1 VVTNSPDN
9 NDPTPSEPGKF
20 ITCRQLI
27 DFLGDYVEGELPP
40 PDRHELERH
49 LAVCPSC
56 VAYLDSYVKTQ
67 KLGRAALRDE
77 AGATQVPEDLVRR
90 ILLARSAA
98 AAR

>member
-1 VVTNSPDN
+1 MVTDSPDN
-9 NDPTPSEPGKF
+9 QPLTPSEPGQY

-56 VAYLDSYVKTQ
+56 VAYLDSYVKARH
-67 KLGRAALRDE
+67 LGQAVLRDE
-77 AGATQVPEDLVRR
+77 AGATQLPEELVHR
-90 ILLARSAA
+90 ILQARRTAA
-98 AAR
+98 PR